1 MDTITNGKEVTR
13 NKIVYTF
20 DELSDKAKD
29 RVIELE
35 REMAYRFVDYTSDIC
50 EGIQHHVLHTLADKA
65 GNDWHKHFTKLEVE
79 YSLSWRQGDGVA
91 FFGYIYRN
99 EAPELNWAE
108 GIEYV
113 TLTRNH
119 WGNHYTHSNCFNLE
133 FFNENGDTI
142 GSDGGSRNDIVLYLN
157 EDMKPTLCGTS
168 DKDNMT
174 KDQLTMWQ
182 SMTDIMNDLRQ
193 LCVTSERVGYKVIE
207 NLTSQETVLEGIKY
221 DTMPR
226 KYDANG
232 EQVEP
237 LWWEEA

>member
-13 NKIVYTF
+13 NKVVYTF

-29 RVIELE
+29 KVIERE
-35 REMAYRFVDYTSDIC
+35 RQMAYQFVDATSDI
-50 EGIQHHVLHTLADKA
+50 EYDIKDHVFSQLTDETSRAW
-65 GNDWHKHFTKLEVE
+65 NEHFTKLEVE

-91 FFGYIYRN
+91 FYGYIYRN
-99 EAPELNWAE
+99 EAPKFNWAE

-113 TLTRNH
+113 TLTRNS
-119 WGNHYTHSNCFNLE
+119 WGNHYTHSNCFNLT
-133 FFNENGDTI
+133 FFNEDGDTI
-142 GSDGGSRNDIVLYLN
+142 GTDGGSRNDIVLYLTD
-157 EDMKPTLCGTS
+157 ELAPTFAGTS

-174 KDQLTMWQ
+174 AGQLAVWQ
-182 SMTDIMNDLRQ
+182 SMTDIKHGLGK
-193 LCVTSERVGYKVIE
+193 LCQTSESVGYQVIE
-207 NLTSQETVLEGIKY
+207 NLTSKETILESIEY

-226 KYDANG
+226 KYDADG